1 MQLGTLDLG
10 LTDAEGM
17 RLARLA
23 PMSIFDHCTR
33 AELRAFAQAA
43 RPRRARAGAKIFRQ
57 GDPGTELFL
66 LLDGEV
72 DISRDGRH
80 LVTLQPEAMFGE
92 MAMLDEPERSA
103 SAAARSDTELLVISR
118 AAFFSLLQDN
128 PPLAVK
134 ILWNMNLR
142 LSSNLRSTSRRL
154 TEVESQQGC
163 SRES

>member
-1 MQLGTLDLG
+1 MLLG
-10 LTDAEGM
+10 
-17 RLARLA
+17 
-23 PMSIFDHCTR
+23 
-33 AELRAFAQAA
+33 
-43 RPRRARAGAKIFRQ
+43 
-57 GDPGTELFL
+57 
-66 LLDGEV
+66 GEV

-103 SAAARSDTELLVISR
+103 SAVARSDTQLLVISR
-118 AAFFSLLQDN
+118 AAFFGLLQDN

-154 TEVESQQGC
+154 TEVESEQRWSQV
-163 SRES
+163 S